1 MKITSIIIAFILSI
15 SLSFASEL
23 TELYKKNQT
32 PTYTEL
38 IAHYQQLADTYDSAR
53 LIEYGKSDSGEPIYL
68 FVVSHSGIFDA
79 DSLQAAGLATV
90 LINNAIHP
98 GEPCG
103 VDASAKLAEDLL
115 AVGVIPNTRV
125 VTCIIPAYNIGGM
138 LNRGCCSRANQNGPE
153 EYGFRGNSKNLDLN
167 RDFMKADAENTKTFY
182 KIYQDWKPQIFVD
195 AHSTN
200 GADYPAEMT
209 VINTTR
215 SRLEPSMRTFFA
227 SGMTNSLYKDMKKEG
242 FSVSPYYHTYGD
254 TITDGLM
261 EYMDS
266 PRYSTGYTTLFNTM
280 GYVSEAH
287 MLKPYPIRVD
297 ATYAFLKSVVIFAQ
311 QNSSAVLSIYNNA
324 NTNTHKIKEYGINYK
339 LDTTT
344 NYELKFESYRK
355 KYRTSEVTGLPIH
368 YFDQSIRDT
377 NTIPY
382 YADYNPEKMIQVP
395 QYYVLPQAWADAK
408 ERLDLSRIEYITLAK
423 DTTMEVEL
431 YYIDKY
437 ETSERPYEGHY
448 FHYNTS
454 VIKDTQE
461 VTLRAGDILI
471 PTDQN
476 GIRYIIE
483 SLEPEAEDSFF
494 SWGFFDSILQQKEWF
509 SDYVFEPKAEK
520 ILAENPKL
528 KADFEQK
535 KKDDKEFAA
544 SSWAMLY
551 YIYTNSN
558 YYEKTH
564 NRYPIFRVMK

>member
-1 MKITSIIIAFILSI
+1 MKITTITLAFILSI

-68 FVVSHSGIFDA
+68 FVVSHSGIFEA
-79 DSLQAAGLATV
+79 DSIQAAGLATV

-125 VTCIIPAYNIGGM
+125 VTCIIPAYNVGGM
-138 LNRGCCSRANQNGPE
+138 LNRGCCSRANQDGPE
-153 EYGFRGNSKNLDLN
+153 EYGFRGNAKNLDLN
-167 RDFMKADAENTKTFY
+167 RDFMKADAENTKTFF

-209 VINTTR
+209 LINTAR
-215 SRLEPSMRTFFA
+215 SRVEESMRTFFS
-227 SGMTNSLYKDMKKEG
+227 SGMTNSLYKDMKREG
-242 FSVSPYYHTYGD
+242 YSVAPYYHTYGD
-254 TITDGLM
+254 TITDGLK

-287 MLKPYPIRVD
+287 MLKPYPVRVE
-297 ATYAFLKSVVIFAQ
+297 ATYAFLKSVVFYAH
-311 QNSSAVLSIYNNA
+311 QNSSAVISIYNNA
-324 NTNTHKIKEYGINYK
+324 NNNIRKVKEYGINYK

-344 NYELKFESYRK
+344 NLEVKFESYRK
-355 KYRTSEVTGLPIH
+355 KYKTSEVTGLPIH
-368 YFDQSIRDT
+368 YFDKSIRDT

-382 YADYNPEKMIQVP
+382 YADYKPEKMIQVP
-395 QYYVLPQAWADAK
+395 QYYVLPQAWTDVK
-408 ERLDLSRIEYITLAK
+408 ERLDLSRIEYRTLAK
-423 DTTMEVEL
+423 DTTMQVEL

-454 VIKDTQE
+454 VVKDTQE
-461 VTLRAGDILI
+461 VTLRAGDMII
-471 PTDQN
+471 PTDQD

-483 SLEPEAEDSFF
+483 SLEPDAEDSFF

-535 KKDDKEFAA
+535 KKNDKEFAA

-564 NRYPIFRVMK
+564 KRYPVFRVM

>member
-1 MKITSIIIAFILSI
+1 MKLITIAIAFSLSI

-32 PTYTEL
+32 PTYAEL
-38 IAHYQQLADTYDSAR
+38 IAHYQRLADTYESAR
-53 LIEYGKSDSGEPIYL
+53 LLEYGKSDSGEPIYL

-79 DSLQAAGLATV
+79 DSIQAAGFTTV

-138 LNRGCCSRANQNGPE
+138 LNRGCCSRANQDGPN
-153 EYGFRGNSKNLDLN
+153 EYGFRGNAKNLDLN
-167 RDFMKADAENTKTFY
+167 RDFIKADAENTKTFY
-182 KIYQDWKPQIFVD
+182 KIYHDWKPQIFVD

-209 VINTTR
+209 LINTVR
-215 SRLEPSMRTFFA
+215 SRVEESMRTFFS
-227 SGMTNSLYKDMKKEG
+227 SGMTNSLYRDMIRDG
-242 FSVSPYYHTYGD
+242 HSISPYYHTFGD

-287 MLKPYPIRVD
+287 MLKPYPIRVE
-297 ATYAFLKSVVIFAQ
+297 ATYSFLKNVVVYAQ

-324 NTNTHKIKEYGINYK
+324 NKNIRKIKEYGINYK

-344 NYELKFESYRK
+344 NLEVKFESYRK
-355 KYRTSEVTGLPIH
+355 KYRISEVTGLPIH
-368 YFDQSIRDT
+368 YYDKSTRDT

-382 YADYNPEKMIQVP
+382 YAEYKPEKMIPVP
-395 QYYVLPQAWADAK
+395 QYYLLPQAWTAVK
-408 ERLDLSRIEYITLAK
+408 ERIDLNRIEYKTLAN
-423 DTTMEVEL
+423 DTTMQVEL
-431 YYIDKY
+431 YYISKY

-448 FHYNTS
+448 FHYNTE
-454 VIKDTQE
+454 VVKDTQE

-471 PTDQN
+471 PTDQD

-535 KKDDKEFAA
+535 KKKDKEFAA
-544 SSWAMLY
+544 NSWAMLY
-551 YIYTNSN
+551 YIYTNSK

-564 NRYPIFRVMK
+564 NRYPVFRVM